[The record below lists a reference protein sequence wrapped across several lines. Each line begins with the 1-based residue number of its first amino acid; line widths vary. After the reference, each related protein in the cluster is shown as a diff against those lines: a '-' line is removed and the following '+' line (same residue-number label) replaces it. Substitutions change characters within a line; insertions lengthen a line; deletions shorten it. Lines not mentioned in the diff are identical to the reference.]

1 MFGHVMTHE
10 NAANSQFPFIFQ
22 GNDSW
27 SNEWRGSKL
36 CRAVGQWSTLAL
48 LESTLRKCMPRDAG
62 SVRSFDE
69 NYWSSPASKGPILHL
84 SLECLDFF
92 SHRSTARL
100 ALEKASGAFQTHIF
114 SRLPAHW
121 CTWQSCCV
129 KARGKGKG
137 KSKKGK
143 DKARAIKP
151 ERSLLRPSSSSL
163 LLRLL
168 LLPAACRSKLEQNL
182 LQNSVAVACGHS
194 AQMCSIDWPT
204 RRAIAHGCDEF
215 GWGQDSREFS
225 CDPAGKCWKCGTV
238 WLSNEKQVMRLLG
251 ENAEATSRFR
261 GMTSPRK
268 KPCTYCTIYHA
279 RT

>member
-1 MFGHVMTHE
+1 MKTQPTH
-10 NAANSQFPFIFQ
+10 SFHSIFQ

-92 SHRSTARL
+92 RTDQLQDLHLKKRRVLFRL
-100 ALEKASGAFQTHIF
+100 TF
-114 SRLPAHW
+114 SLGCLHTDAPG
-121 CTWQSCCV
+121 SLV
-129 KARGKGKG
+129 V
-137 KSKKGK
+137 SKREA
-143 DKARAIKP
+143 KARAKARR
-151 ERSLLRPSSSSL
+151 ERTRPGPLNQRGVCFVLLL

-168 LLPAACRSKLEQNL
+168 LLPAAYRSKLEQNL

-194 AQMCSIDWPT
+194 AQMCSID
-204 RRAIAHGCDEF
+204 
-215 GWGQDSREFS
+215 
-225 CDPAGKCWKCGTV
+225 
-238 WLSNEKQVMRLLG
+238 
-251 ENAEATSRFR
+251 
-261 GMTSPRK
+261 
-268 KPCTYCTIYHA
+268 
-279 RT
+279 